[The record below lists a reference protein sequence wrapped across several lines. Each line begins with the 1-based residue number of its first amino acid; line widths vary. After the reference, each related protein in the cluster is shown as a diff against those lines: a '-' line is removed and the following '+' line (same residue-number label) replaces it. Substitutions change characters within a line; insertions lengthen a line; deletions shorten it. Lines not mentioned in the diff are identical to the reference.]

1 MPLCDVMV
9 MSLLYHDPIAF
20 ICGILVYT
28 PSSLIISIACH
39 KDMILVLRDLI
50 CLICFM
56 IRVSADLAHL
66 VGNILVPFMCSW
78 THVCGCVW
86 MCV

>member
-9 MSLLYHDPIAF
+9 LSLLYHGPIAF

-28 PSSLIISIACH
+28 LSSLIISIACH

-50 CLICFM
+50 CLTCFM
-56 IRVSADLAHL
+56 IRVSADPAHVVFKVADILA
-66 VGNILVPFMCSW
+66 PFMCSW
-78 THVCGCVW
+78 TRVCICA
-86 MCV
+86 